1 MNVRHSFSI
10 KNTFHDKMD
19 LRFNGFIVYLFIQGT
34 RYDPRFLKVFR
45 GALFF
50 RGDACTEVSTRCT
63 KNPTP
68 EFLIL
73 STLSLNLNLC
83 HNYILQT
90 QKRLL
95 LIWVLPSV
103 WMNHSRTVNSHSN
116 GIYDGALSSAYN
128 DFTSSFSELLKK
140 DIYRTI
146 HHCH

>member
-1 MNVRHSFSI
+1 
-10 KNTFHDKMD
+10 MD
-19 LRFNGFIVYLFIQGT
+19 LSCTFSFKVHDTIHDFWKFSEVHFFFVVT
-34 RYDPRFLKVFR
+34 RAPK
-45 GALFF
+45 
-50 RGDACTEVSTRCT
+50 VSTRCI
-63 KNPTP
+63 KNSAP

-146 HHCH
+146 HHCNL